1 MNTGLKFAL
10 GVCSLS
16 LLFSCAQKL
25 PYQDTSLT
33 AEQRAEDL
41 LPRLTLEEKV
51 ALMQNASPAIPRL
64 GIKEYDWWNEALHG
78 VGRAGLA
85 TVFPQSIGMGASF
98 NDSLLYEVFNAVSD
112 EARVKSRIF
121 SENGVLK
128 RYQGLTFWTPNV
140 NIFRDPRWGRGQET
154 YGEDPYLT
162 GQLGMAVVRGL
173 QGPEDGK
180 YDKLHACA
188 KHFAVHS
195 GPEWNRHSFDAE
207 NIAPRDL
214 WETYL
219 PAFKDLVQK
228 ADVKEVMCAYN
239 RFEGEPCCGSN
250 RLLMQILR
258 DEWGYKGIVVSDC
271 GAISDFY
278 RPGTHGT
285 HPDKEHASAGAVLS
299 GTDLECGG
307 EYGSLADAV
316 KAGLIDEKQ
325 IDVSLKRLLTAR
337 FELGEMDEQPAW
349 AEIPA
354 STLNSKEH
362 QDLALRMARE
372 SLVLLQNKN
381 NILPLNT
388 GLKVAV
394 MGPNANDSVMQWGNY
409 NGIPGHTVTLLEAV
423 RSKLPEG
430 QVMYEPGCD
439 RTSRE
444 ALQSLFSECSINGK
458 PGFSAEYW
466 NNRICEGE
474 VVATDQISTPF
485 HFATTGATTFAPG
498 VEITNFSARYES
510 VFRPLQSGDVA
521 FRFQLD
527 GEVTLMVDGE
537 QVAQKVYVKNPT
549 NLYTLQAKAGKE
561 YHIEIL
567 FKQRNERAT
576 LDFDLGKQVEINLN
590 LAVEKVK
597 DADIVLFA
605 GGISPSLEGEEMP
618 VEVPGFKGGDRT
630 DIELPAVQRD
640 LLKALKKTGKKVVFI
655 NYSGSA
661 IGLVPESNTCEA
673 ILQAWY
679 PGQAGGTAIV
689 DVLFGD
695 YNPAG
700 RLPVTFYKDAGQL
713 PDFEDYSMKG
723 RTYRYMQQQ
732 PLFPFGHGLSYTT
745 FTYGEAN
752 LSKNTIGD
760 GGAVT
765 LTIPVSNAG
774 QRDGDEVVQVYLRC
788 MADKEGPHYT
798 LRAFKRVHI
807 PAGETKQVTISL
819 TYESFEWFDTATNT
833 VHPLK
838 GTYELLYGGS
848 SDKNKLKTIVMNVQ

>member
-98 NDSLLYEVFNAVSD
+98 NDSLLYEVFDAVSD

-173 QGPEDGK
+173 QGQENGK

-258 DEWGYKGIVVSDC
+258 DEWRYKGIVVSDC

-381 NILPLNT
+381 DILPLNT

-510 VFRPLQSGDVA
+510 VFRPSQSGDVA

-597 DADIVLFA
+597 DADVVLFA

-640 LLKALKKTGKKVVFI
+640 LLKALKKAGKKVVFI

-788 MADKEGPHYT
+788 MTDKEGPHYT

-807 PAGETKQVTISL
+807 PAGETKQVTIPL
-819 TYESFEWFDTATNT
+819 TCESFEWFDTATNT

>member
-85 TVFPQSIGMGASF
+85 TVFPQAIGMGASF
-98 NDSLLYEVFNAVSD
+98 NDSLLYEVFDAVSD

-278 RPGTHGT
+278 RPETHGT

-316 KAGLIDEKQ
+316 KAGLIDEKL

-458 PGFSAEYW
+458 PGFLAEYW
-466 NNRICEGE
+466 NNRTREGE

-498 VEITNFSARYES
+498 VEITDFSARYES
-510 VFRPLQSGDVA
+510 VFRPSQSGDVA

-597 DADIVLFA
+597 DADVVLFA

-618 VEVPGFKGGDRT
+618 VEVSGFKGGDRT

-640 LLKALKKTGKKVVFI
+640 LLRTLKKAGKKVVFI

-689 DVLFGD
+689 DVLFRD

-732 PLFPFGHGLSYTT
+732 PLYPFGYGLSYTT
-745 FTYGEAN
+745 FIYGEAN
-752 LSKNTIGD
+752 LGKNTIGK
-760 GGAVT
+760 GETAM
-765 LTIPVSNAG
+765 LTVPVSNVG
-774 QRDGDEVVQVYLRC
+774 QRDGDEVVQVYLRSP
-788 MADKEGPHYT
+788 ADKDGPRYT

-807 PAGETKQVTISL
+807 PAGQTKSVTIPL
-819 TYESFEWFDTATNT
+819 THESFEWFDEATNT
-833 VHPLK
+833 MHPVA

-848 SDKNKLKTIVMNVQ
+848 SDKNKLKAIVMNVQ